1 MRPRRLAAATLAAAT
16 LIMLATGPAAAHVT
30 VNPGEVAKGARAE
43 LTFRVPNERDRASTT
58 KLEVTFPTD
67 HPIPSARILPVP
79 GWTATLDMAR
89 LAQPVTTDDGQITE
103 AVGKITWSGGAIGPD
118 QYMNF
123 TISAGPL
130 PADADQLVFKAV
142 QTYSNGETVRW
153 IEEAADGAAEPEH
166 PAPVLKLTAAAAGAD
181 DHSAPGG
188 ATPAAAVDVPTV
200 AQVDSAMRVGILG
213 TAVGVT
219 GLLVGAVAL
228 VTAARRRG
236 TSITSRP

>member
-30 VNPGEVAKGARAE
+30 VNPGEAAKGARAE
-43 LTFRVPNERDRASTT
+43 LTFRVPNERDHASTT

-67 HPIPSARILPVP
+67 HPIPSARILPAP
-79 GWTATLDMAR
+79 GWTATLDMAK

-103 AVGKITWSGGAIGPD
+103 AVGKITWSGGTIGPD

-130 PADADQLVFKAV
+130 PADADQLIFKAV

-166 PAPVLKLTAAAAGAD
+166 AAPVLKLTAAAAGAATQPAG
-181 DHSAPGG
+181 AP
-188 ATPAAAVDVPTV
+188 PAAAVDVPTV

-236 TSITSRP
+236 ASTTSRP